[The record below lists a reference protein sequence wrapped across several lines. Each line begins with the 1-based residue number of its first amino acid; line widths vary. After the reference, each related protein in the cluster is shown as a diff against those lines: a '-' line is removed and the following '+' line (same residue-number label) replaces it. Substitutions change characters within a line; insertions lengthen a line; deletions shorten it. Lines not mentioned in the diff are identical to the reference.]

1 MIKKIDIAGI
11 RLDNYNVREMIL
23 KLEKKMEENT
33 FCTIGE
39 ISMKNVLLAQENERV
54 REAIDSLEHT
64 LIVET
69 GILEAANQVTFQR
82 KREIEGNEFFFQF
95 MKYLERSGKKIFLLG
110 ETEEC
115 LQMVFDILMEDY
127 PKIKVVGIEATENC
141 SVDWDAIINEINTAS
156 ANVVISLLPSPTQEY
171 FLLDY
176 KDKIS
181 ASLWY
186 GMEMGKF
193 TGKRKGIWGKIQRIA
208 RKRKLE
214 KLVKCD

>member
-11 RLDNYNVREMIL
+11 QLDNYTVREMIL
-23 KLEKKMEENT
+23 KLEKKLEEKT

-39 ISMKNVLLAQENERV
+39 ISMKNVLLAKEDERV
-54 REAIDSLEHT
+54 REAIESLEYT
-64 LIVET
+64 LIVED
-69 GILEAANQVTFQR
+69 GILEATDQVTFQR

-95 MKYLERSGKKIFLLG
+95 MKYLERNEKKIFLLG
-110 ETEEC
+110 ETEER
-115 LQMVFDILMEDY
+115 LQLVFDILMEDY

-156 ANVVISLLPSPTQEY
+156 PDVLIGLLPSPTQEY

-193 TGKRKGIWGKIQRIA
+193 TGKRKGLWGKIQRTV
-208 RKRKLE
+208 RKKKLE

>member
-11 RLDNYNVREMIL
+11 QLDNYTVREMIL
-23 KLEKKMEENT
+23 KLEKELEENT

-39 ISMKNVLLAQENERV
+39 ISMKNILLAKEDERV
-54 REAIDSLEHT
+54 REAIDSLRYT
-64 LIVET
+64 IIVEN
-69 GILEAANQVTFQR
+69 GILETAGQVTFQR

-95 MKYLERSGKKIFLLG
+95 MKYLERSEKKIFLLG
-110 ETEEC
+110 ETEERI
-115 LQMVFDILMEDY
+115 QMVLDILLEDY
-127 PKIKVVGIEATENC
+127 PKIKVVGMEATENC

-156 ANVVISLLPSPTQEY
+156 ADVLIGLLPSPMQEY

-176 KDKIS
+176 RDKIS

-193 TGKRKGIWGKIQRIA
+193 TGKRKGLRGKIQRVI
-208 RKRKLE
+208 RKKKLE
-214 KLVKCD
+214 KMVQSD

>member
-11 RLDNYNVREMIL
+11 QLDNYYVREMIL